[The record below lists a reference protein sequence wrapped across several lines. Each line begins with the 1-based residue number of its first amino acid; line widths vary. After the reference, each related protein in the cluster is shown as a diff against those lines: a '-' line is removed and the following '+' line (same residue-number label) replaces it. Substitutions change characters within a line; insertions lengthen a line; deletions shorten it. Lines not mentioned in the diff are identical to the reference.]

1 MILDDPSPHGTVA
14 GNCGSERSEV
24 WAAVAASEQARRRR
38 RPTVGLEPWLAA
50 FFIFIIAFFSVSFA
64 FFVPTIAW
72 QWQ

>member
-1 MILDDPSPHGTVA
+1 
-14 GNCGSERSEV
+14 V

-50 FFIFIIAFFSVSFA
+50 FFIFIFIFIIAFFSVSFA
-64 FFVPTIAW
+64 FFVPTVAW